1 MKSYSFITLQFI
13 FSVIGTSL
21 SFSQVNN
28 DNLYW
33 SEHKVNINS
42 RMTLD
47 IPTRNAK
54 LYNLNFSALQ
64 SKLSEANGSTTTL
77 DIPMA
82 DNRFETFQLK
92 PIEVMSPALAAKYP
106 EIKTFEAVNLDGTV
120 SGRFDIT
127 HKGFHGMMFTPEGT
141 MYIDPVNMDNKSVY
155 QCYHKSDFEAYS
167 KIDIANDQRINL
179 DKAAINPV
187 SGRKDL
193 NSRSSGTQLRTYR
206 MAITTTGEYTTFHG
220 GAVVDALAAIVT
232 TMNRVNGIYE
242 REVAIR
248 MVLVGNTDLLI
259 YTDPNTDPY
268 NNDDPTL
275 YIDEVQANID
285 IVIGDSNYDIGHGFS
300 TGAGGLAGPGPCIT
314 GRKAEGVTGTLNP
327 IGDPYDVDYVAHE
340 IGHQF
345 NANHTFNGTSG
356 SCDLNGNISTA
367 YEPGSGSTI
376 LAYAGICSP
385 QNIQNNSDPYFH
397 TASYDEILAY
407 SVDGSGSGCA
417 SISSTGNTPPQI
429 NAGVGGFSIPINT
442 PFKLTGSGV
451 DPDGQNLT
459 FSWEQLDLGP
469 AGDPNSPSGN
479 APLFRSFSP
488 KNDSARVFPDLND
501 IINNT
506 QTIGEILPSYAR
518 SLTFRLTARDNQNG
532 GGGVDYDELSF
543 NVTDQAGPF
552 VVTSFNTTTS
562 LTAQNYVDVTWDVAN
577 TNLSPI
583 NCQSVNILLSVDGG
597 FTYPHILISQTNND
611 GAESVLLPNVLS
623 STARIMVE
631 ADSNVFFDINNAN
644 INIVPTTNPPSNLI
658 ANIISDGQVDLNWT
672 DNSGDEIGFSIERS
686 INSNTAFI
694 EIGSVAADVTYYSDI
709 TVSSTDN
716 YYYRI
721 NAKGSG
727 AFNYSNEEFVLIIP
741 LTPIDFKIDSVNST
755 QISLTWVDN
764 NTSKDGFVLER
775 SIESGPFEPLA
786 NLDANKTSYIDT
798 LLSPITT
805 YNYRIKTVL
814 GLKESKYSAVV
825 SATTLP
831 LPPSGPTQLNLDLV
845 SLTQV
850 NLSWVDNADNET
862 EFIIERSI
870 SNNTNYQELTRVGAN
885 TIVLIDSSLVELD
898 IYFYRLKAIN
908 IGGAS
913 NYSNEANISSFVLSV
928 DEDESQIIIFPNP
941 SNGVFVI
948 KFKSQI
954 DPSKSI
960 INVFDMVGNEQ
971 RITPLVNSDNHTIS
985 VDLSQKSVGIYYL
998 HINNDNYSV
1007 SRKLLKQ

>member
-47 IPTRNAK
+47 IPTLKAK

-82 DNRFETFQLK
+82 NNRFETFQLK
-92 PIEVMSPALAAKYP
+92 PVEVMSPALVAKYP

-141 MYIDPVNMDNKSVY
+141 MYIDPVNMDNKNVY

-187 SGRKDL
+187 NGRKDL

-206 MAITTTGEYTTFHG
+206 MAITATGEYTTFHG

-300 TGAGGLAGPGPCIT
+300 TGAGGLAGAGPCIT

-345 NANHTFNGTSG
+345 SANHTFNGTSG
-356 SCDLNGNISTA
+356 SCDGNRNISTA

-417 SISSTGNTPPQI
+417 SISNTGNNPPQI

-479 APLFRSFSP
+479 APHFRSFSP
-488 KNDSARVFPDLND
+488 KNDSSRVFPDLND

-552 VVTSFNTTTS
+552 VVTSFNTTTA
-562 LTAQNYVDVTWDVAN
+562 LTAQNNVDVTWDVAN

-597 FTYPHILISQTNND
+597 FTYPHILISKTNND

-686 INSNTAFI
+686 MNSNTAFI

-775 SIESGPFEPLA
+775 SIESGPFEPLV

-814 GLKESKYSAVV
+814 GIKESKYSAEV

-831 LPPSGPTQLNLDLV
+831 LPPSSPTQLNLDLV
-845 SLTQV
+845 SITQV

-870 SNNTNYQELTRVGAN
+870 SDNTNYQELTRVGAN
-885 TIVLIDSSLVELD
+885 TIVFSDSTLIELGA
-898 IYFYRLKAIN
+898 YFYRLKAIN
-908 IGGAS
+908 ISGAS
-913 NYSNEANISSFVLSV
+913 DYSNEASISTLVLSV
-928 DEDESQIIIFPNP
+928 DTDKNQIIIYPNP

-948 KFKSQI
+948 KFNSQI
-954 DPSKSI
+954 DPSKII

-971 RITPLVNSDNHTIS
+971 RITPLVNADNLTIS

-998 HINNDNYSV
+998 HINNDNYSL